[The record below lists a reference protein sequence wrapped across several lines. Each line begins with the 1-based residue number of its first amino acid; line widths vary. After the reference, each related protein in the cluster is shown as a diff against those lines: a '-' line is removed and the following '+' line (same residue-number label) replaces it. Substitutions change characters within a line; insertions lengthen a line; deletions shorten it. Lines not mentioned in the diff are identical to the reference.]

1 MGIKY
6 IKNSFF
12 EVFSINTT
20 AFGVISLGY
29 FNAFKS
35 IDLLEPREKAIVQ
48 KNLIRLFNKSSI
60 VAGDLNSTPFKIN
73 EFLERNS
80 LKGFVLSTPSYLF
93 PKKYV
98 RKEVDLPAF
107 DNFIIFDK
115 SIKKYSINSLIK
127 LPEKIK
133 INPRRY
139 MKQIGSP
146 SDHIPVT
153 GKFNKKG
160 INIKISIYNIADP
173 VFWGK
178 YYESAKQG
186 FDVSEK
192 GEAKRQIILSK
203 LVVKVVKT
211 SDLSFLTE
219 VPESFIEDIKE
230 ISKKLNKE
238 ILIKDTLHSG
248 KMLQGIS
255 KNVLIYDKNFK

>member
-12 EVFSINTT
+12 EVFSVNTSI
-20 AFGVISLGY
+20 FGVISLGY
-29 FNAFKS
+29 FNSFKS
-35 IDLLEPREKAIVQ
+35 IDLLKPKEKLVVQ
-48 KNLIRLFNKSSI
+48 KNIINLFKKSSI

-73 EFLERNS
+73 EFLEKHGF
-80 LKGFVLSTPSYLF
+80 KGVVLSKPSYLF

-115 SIKKYSINSLIK
+115 SLKKYSISLPIK

-139 MKQIGSP
+139 MRQIGSP
-146 SDHIPVT
+146 SDHIPII

-160 INIKISIYNIADP
+160 SDIKISIYNVADP

-178 YYESAKQG
+178 YYDNTKQG
-186 FDVSEK
+186 FDISQK
-192 GEAKRQIILSK
+192 GEARRQIILSN
-203 LVVKVVKT
+203 LVERVVKI

-219 VPESFIEDIKE
+219 VPESFVEKIKE

-238 ILIKDTLHSG
+238 TLIKDTLYGG
-248 KMLQGIS
+248 KVVQGIS

>member
-1 MGIKY
+1 MRY

-12 EVFSINTT
+12 EVFSINTPS
-20 AFGVISLGY
+20 FGVISLGY

-35 IDLLEPREKAIVQ
+35 IDLLEPKEKSIVQ
-48 KNLIRLFNKSSI
+48 GNIVSLFKKSSI

-80 LKGFVLSTPSYLF
+80 LTGFILSTPSYLF

-115 SIKKYSINSLIK
+115 SLKKYSISSLIK
-127 LPEKIK
+127 LPKKIK

-146 SDHIPVT
+146 SDHIPII
-153 GKFNKKG
+153 GSFNKNG
-160 INIKISIYNIADP
+160 MNIKISIYNVADP

-178 YYESAKQG
+178 YYDSTKQG
-186 FDVSEK
+186 FDISQK
-192 GEAKRQIILSK
+192 GEAKRQIILSH
-203 LVVKVVKT
+203 LVKKVVKKT
-211 SDLSFLTE
+211 DLSFFTE
-219 VPESFIEDIKE
+219 VPESFISKIKE
-230 ISKKLNKE
+230 ISKKLNRE
-238 ILIKDTLHSG
+238 TLIKDTLYTG
-248 KMLQGIS
+248 KVLKSIS
-255 KNVLIYDKNFK
+255 KNILIYNKNFK